1 MSGRRLNK
9 KKSLAFLIREP
20 HCLDMQ
26 IEQLATVG
34 MSEAFN
40 PADAPDE
47 TAWREAMEQP
57 PKGWNEIEA
66 GLDEATR

>member
-1 MSGRRLNK
+1 L
-9 KKSLAFLIREP
+9 KSLTEIFVARGQQTRYFLN
-20 HCLDMQ
+20 MQ
-26 IEQLATVG
+26 IERLTEIG
-34 MSEAFN
+34 MEETFN

-47 TAWREAMEQP
+47 TAWREAMEQA

>member
-1 MSGRRLNK
+1 
-9 KKSLAFLIREP
+9 
-20 HCLDMQ
+20 MQ

-34 MSEAFN
+34 MEETFN

-47 TAWREAMEQP
+47 NAWREAMEQA

>member
-1 MSGRRLNK
+1 
-9 KKSLAFLIREP
+9 
-20 HCLDMQ
+20 MQ
-26 IEQLATVG
+26 IERLTEIG
-34 MSEAFN
+34 LSEVFN

-47 TAWREAMEQP
+47 KAWAEAMEQA